1 MKDYY
6 KLKYLV
12 TEAFYEDMF
21 YEQESY
27 TFGQTANKCFVDFCI
42 PSRENEINF
51 VIVTSTILARLAAHE
66 PKELKYFLKE
76 YEKMLEILKRIN
88 LNDYLEEEEEEDI
101 LFNIG
106 CIETCVEKYVEKD

>member
-1 MKDYY
+1 MKEYY

-12 TEAFYEDMF
+12 TESFYEDMF
-21 YEQESY
+21 YEKENY
-27 TFGQTANKCFVDFCI
+27 TFGQTASKCFVDFCI

-66 PKELKYFLKE
+66 PKELKYFLEE

-88 LNDYLEEEEEEDI
+88 LNDCLEEEEDI

>member
-42 PSRENEINF
+42 PSSKSDINF
-51 VIVTSTILARLAAHE
+51 LIVTSTILARLAAHE

-76 YEKMLEILKRIN
+76 YEKILETLKRIN

-101 LFNIG
+101 LFDIG